1 MVRMRI
7 YGPVAHMH
15 KGERIYRKTHRVR
28 VRSMHIG
35 EARSFIPFLR
45 TKISR
50 LRILWISMSCYMSGK
65 HAVL

>member
-15 KGERIYRKTHRVR
+15 KGERIYRKTRRVR
-28 VRSMHIG
+28 VRSMHIR

-50 LRILWISMSCYMSGK
+50 LRILWISMSCYSMEN
-65 HAVL
+65 AVL